1 MAELRAALA
10 IGRRD
15 PQPSDPHQAQQLYR
29 QALRADP
36 DNADALSRLG
46 AACLMLGQFSEAAT
60 NFQQALRLRPH
71 QAEGHKNLGIALA
84 RQGNLAE
91 AVASFQEA
99 LRLKPDLADVQL
111 NLGNALR
118 EQGRLD
124 EAVARYQQAL
134 RLEPDSPEAH
144 HNLGIALE
152 RQGRPDE
159 AVTCYQQALRLKPDD
174 AEVQND
180 LGIVLA
186 RRGRLDEAAARFQ
199 QVIRLKPNYPDA
211 YNNLGNIL
219 EKQDKLD
226 EALACYQRALRLK
239 PNYPEAHY
247 NLGIVMGRQD
257 KLDEAVASYQQALQ
271 LRPNYPEAHNNLG
284 TVLAR
289 QGKLDEAV
297 ASYRQALQ
305 LKPADPEAHNNLGL
319 ALARQGKLDEAVA
332 SYQESLRLKPNYP
345 EAHSNLGNAL
355 QEQGR
360 LDEAVASCQQALRL
374 KPDSAEAHHNLGIV
388 LAKQDKLDEAM
399 ASFQQT
405 LRLKPDYP
413 EAHHNLGIVLG
424 KQDKLDEAMASFQQ
438 TLRLKPDY
446 PDAHNNLGLVLGR
459 QGRLDE
465 AVACYQQ
472 AVQLKPDYPEAHW
485 NLALGWLQ
493 MGRFEQGWAGYEWRW
508 KCKEFGSLPPFQPP
522 LWDGSSLDG
531 RTILVHAEQGL
542 GDTLQFIRYVP
553 SLHQRGGRVIL
564 MCQPPLVR
572 LLTRSPGIERLLA
585 HGDPVPEFD
594 VHTPLLSLPRLLG
607 TTLESV
613 PADVP
618 YLDAEPQ
625 LVEAWRH
632 RLGSYPGFK
641 VGIVWQGNPKFRLD
655 RLRSAPLTE
664 FAPLARVPG
673 VHLFSLQK
681 GPGAEQLA
689 PLTDRFP
696 VTDLGSNLDDFVD
709 AAAVL
714 KNLDLVISVDTA
726 IAHLAGALGIPVW
739 VALPFAPDWR
749 WLMGREDS
757 PWYPTMRLF
766 RQDRAGD
773 WAGVFAEIRVA
784 TEKMAAEK
792 RKQGMGGKTPG
803 TRGTRSPASRPG
815 QEAQTP
821 GVVPDPMRGD
831 SRLLLDQGHVRVK
844 HCRYGPMAYLATDQY
859 VGQSLD
865 RYGEFSEG
873 EVELFRQVIR
883 PGWTVVEIGA
893 DMGAHTVFL
902 AKATGSLGRVL
913 ALEPQR
919 VIFQILCANLAL
931 NGLSHVEAFHA
942 AAGREP
948 GTITVPRLD
957 YTARQNFG
965 GVSLGSHAAGEA
977 VQQMTIDGLKLPAC
991 HLLKIDVE
999 GMEGEVLAGAEQTI
1013 RRWRP
1018 VLYVENDRPEKSAEL
1033 IRQALGLGY
1042 RLYWHLPRLFNP
1054 HNYFG
1059 VTENIFGTIVSA
1071 NMLGFHTSVSQ
1082 NMTDLREITD
1092 PEDDW
1097 KTRC

>member
-1 MAELRAALA
+1 MAELREALA

-15 PQPSDPHQAQQLYR
+15 HQPSDPHQAQQVYR
-29 QALRADP
+29 QALGADP

-60 NFQQALRLRPH
+60 NFQKALRLRPH
-71 QAEGHKNLGIALA
+71 QAEGYKNLGIALA
-84 RQGNLAE
+84 RQGNLVE
-91 AVASFQEA
+91 AVASFQQA
-99 LRLKPDLADVQL
+99 LQLKPDLADVQL

-118 EQGRLD
+118 EQGQLD

-174 AEVQND
+174 AEVQNN

-186 RRGRLDEAAARFQ
+186 RQGWLDEAAARFQ
-199 QVIRLKPNYPDA
+199 QALRLKPDYPDVH
-211 YNNLGNIL
+211 NNLGIVL
-219 EKQDKLD
+219 EKQGKLD
-226 EALACYQRALRLK
+226 EAVASYQQALRLK

-247 NLGIVMGRQD
+247 NLGIVLAKQD
-257 KLDEAVASYQQALQ
+257 KLDEAIASYQQALR
-271 LRPNYPEAHNNLG
+271 LKPNYPEAHNNLG
-284 TVLAR
+284 TVLAS
-289 QGKLDEAV
+289 QGRLDEAM
-297 ASYRQALQ
+297 ASYQQVLR
-305 LKPADPEAHNNLGL
+305 LKPDDPEAHNNLGL
-319 ALARQGKLDEAVA
+319 VLAKQDKLDEAVA
-332 SYQESLRLKPNYP
+332 RYQQALRLKPNYP
-345 EAHSNLGNAL
+345 EAHNNLGLVLAK
-355 QEQGR
+355 QDK
-360 LDEAVASCQQALRL
+360 LDEAVARYQQALRL
-374 KPDSAEAHHNLGIV
+374 KPDYLDAHLNLGIV
-388 LAKQDKLDEAM
+388 LAKQDKLDEAV

-405 LRLKPDYP
+405 RRLKPDSP
-413 EAHHNLGIVLG
+413 DAHYNLGIVLE
-424 KQDKLDEAMASFQQ
+424 KQDKLDEAMARYQQ
-438 TLRLKPDY
+438 ALRLKPDY
-446 PDAHNNLGLVLGR
+446 PDAHNNLGIVLGK

-472 AVQLKPDYPEAHW
+472 ALRLKPDYPEAHW
-485 NLALGWLQ
+485 NRSLAWLL

-508 KCKEFGSLPPFQPP
+508 KCKEFGSLPPFHPP
-522 LWDGSSLDG
+522 LWDGSPLDG

-553 SLHQRGGRVIL
+553 MVHQRGGRVIL
-564 MCQPPLVR
+564 VCQPPLIR
-572 LLTRSPGIERLLA
+572 LLTRSPGIERLLV
-585 HGDPVPEFD
+585 HGDPLPEFD

-625 LVEAWRH
+625 LVAAWRQ

-766 RQDRAGD
+766 RQ
-773 WAGVFAEIRVA
+773 
-784 TEKMAAEK
+784 T
-792 RKQGMGGKTPG
+792 
-803 TRGTRSPASRPG
+803 RPG
-815 QEAQTP
+815 QWEDVFHHIAEALQ
-821 GVVPDPMRGD
+821 R
-831 SRLLLDQGHVRVK
+831 RLAA
-844 HCRYGPMAYLATDQY
+844 PA
-859 VGQSLD
+859 
-865 RYGEFSEG
+865 
-873 EVELFRQVIR
+873 ELR
-883 PGWTVVEIGA
+883 PITVEIAPGELIDKITILEIKSERITDA
-893 DMGAHTVFL
+893 AQRHHAGTE
-902 AKATGSLGRVL
+902 L
-913 ALEPQR
+913 ALL
-919 VIFQILCANLAL
+919 V
-931 NGLSHVEAFHA
+931 A
-942 AAGREP
+942 ARDRAVP
-948 GTITVPRLD
+948 G
-957 YTARQNFG
+957 
-965 GVSLGSHAAGEA
+965 
-977 VQQMTIDGLKLPAC
+977 
-991 HLLKIDVE
+991 
-999 GMEGEVLAGAEQTI
+999 
-1013 RRWRP
+1013 
-1018 VLYVENDRPEKSAEL
+1018 SAEL
-1033 IRQALGLGY
+1033 ARLATELKAVNEARWQIEDEI
-1042 RLYWHLPRLFNP
+1042 RLYERDEDFGPRFVALARSVYRTKDRRAALKHQINELLGSKLIEEKS
-1054 HNYFG
+1054 YTSYEEG
-1059 VTENIFGTIVSA
+1059 IV
-1071 NMLGFHTSVSQ
+1071 
-1082 NMTDLREITD
+1082 
-1092 PEDDW
+1092 
-1097 KTRC
+1097 

>member
-1 MAELRAALA
+1 MVGGGSMAELREALA

-15 PQPSDPHQAQQLYR
+15 HQPSDPHQAQQVDR

-36 DNADALSRLG
+36 DNADALTRLG
-46 AACLMLGQFSEAAT
+46 AACLMLGQFREAAT

-226 EALACYQRALRLK
+226 EALACYQQALRLK

-247 NLGIVMGRQD
+247 NLGIVLARQD
-257 KLDEAVASYQQALQ
+257 KLDEAVACYQQALH
-271 LRPNYPEAHNNLG
+271 LKPNYPEAHHNLG
-284 TVLAR
+284 LILAK
-289 QGKLDEAV
+289 QNKLDEAM
-297 ASYRQALQ
+297 
-305 LKPADPEAHNNLGL
+305 
-319 ALARQGKLDEAVA
+319 A
-332 SYQESLRLKPNYP
+332 SYQQALRLKPNYP
-345 EAHSNLGNAL
+345 EAHSNLGNVL

-388 LAKQDKLDEAM
+388 LAKQDKLDEA
-399 ASFQQT
+399 
-405 LRLKPDYP
+405 
-413 EAHHNLGIVLG
+413 V
-424 KQDKLDEAMASFQQ
+424 ASFQQ

-446 PDAHNNLGLVLGR
+446 PDAHHNLGIVLAR

-472 AVQLKPDYPEAHW
+472 ALHLKPDYPEAHW
-485 NLALGWLQ
+485 NRSLAWLL
-493 MGRFEQGWAGYEWRW
+493 MGRFEQGWPGYEWRW
-508 KCKEFGSLPPFQPP
+508 KCKEFGSLPPFHPP
-522 LWDGSSLDG
+522 LWDGSPLDG

-542 GDTLQFIRYVP
+542 GDTLQFIRYAPLV
-553 SLHQRGGRVIL
+553 HQRGGRVIL
-564 MCQPPLVR
+564 VCQPPLIG
-572 LLTRSPGIERLLA
+572 LLTRSPGVERLVAQGEAL
-585 HGDPVPEFD
+585 PEYD
-594 VHTPLLSLPRLLG
+594 VHVPLMSLPGLLG

-641 VGIVWQGNPKFRLD
+641 VGIVWQGNPNFRLD
-655 RLRSAPLTE
+655 RLRSTLLTQ
-664 FAPLARVPG
+664 FAPLARVPV

-689 PLTDRFP
+689 AVTDRFP
-696 VTDLGSNLDDFVD
+696 VTDLGRRLDDFMD
-709 AAAVL
+709 TAAVL

-739 VALPFAPDWR
+739 VALPFVPDWR
-749 WLMGREDS
+749 WLMDREDS
-757 PWYPTMRLF
+757 PWYPSMRLF
-766 RQDRAGD
+766 RQ
-773 WAGVFAEIRVA
+773 
-784 TEKMAAEK
+784 T
-792 RKQGMGGKTPG
+792 
-803 TRGTRSPASRPG
+803 RPG
-815 QEAQTP
+815 QWEDVFHHIAEALQRRLAAPAELRPITVEIAP
-821 GVVPDPMRGD
+821 GELIDKITILEIKPQRITDAAQRHHAGTE
-831 SRLLLDQGHVRVK
+831 
-844 HCRYGPMAYLATDQY
+844 LATL
-859 VGQSLD
+859 VAARD
-865 RYGEFSEG
+865 RA
-873 EVELFRQVIR
+873 V
-883 PGWTVVEIGA
+883 PG
-893 DMGAHTVFL
+893 
-902 AKATGSLGRVL
+902 
-913 ALEPQR
+913 
-919 VIFQILCANLAL
+919 
-931 NGLSHVEAFHA
+931 
-942 AAGREP
+942 
-948 GTITVPRLD
+948 
-957 YTARQNFG
+957 
-965 GVSLGSHAAGEA
+965 
-977 VQQMTIDGLKLPAC
+977 
-991 HLLKIDVE
+991 
-999 GMEGEVLAGAEQTI
+999 
-1013 RRWRP
+1013 
-1018 VLYVENDRPEKSAEL
+1018 SAEL
-1033 IRQALGLGY
+1033 ARLATELKAVNEARWQVEDEIRLCERDEDFGPRFVALARSVYRTNDRRAVLKRQINELLGSKLIEEKSY
-1042 RLYWHLPRLFNP
+1042 MSYEE
-1054 HNYFG
+1054 G
-1059 VTENIFGTIVSA
+1059 IV
-1071 NMLGFHTSVSQ
+1071 
-1082 NMTDLREITD
+1082 
-1092 PEDDW
+1092 
-1097 KTRC
+1097 

>member
-1 MAELRAALA
+1 MAELREALA

-15 PQPSDPHQAQQLYR
+15 HQPSDPHQAQQVDR

-60 NFQQALRLRPH
+60 NFQKALRLRPH
-71 QAEGHKNLGIALA
+71 HAEGYKNLGIALA

-174 AEVQND
+174 AEAQNN

-186 RRGRLDEAAARFQ
+186 KQGRLNEAAARFQ
-199 QVIRLKPNYPDA
+199 QALRLKPDYPDA
-211 YNNLGNIL
+211 HNNLGIVL

-226 EALACYQRALRLK
+226 EAMARYQQALRLK

-247 NLGIVMGRQD
+247 NLGIVLARQE
-257 KLDEAVASYQQALQ
+257 KLDEAVACYQQALH
-271 LRPNYPEAHNNLG
+271 LKPNYPEAHNNLG
-284 TVLAR
+284 AVLAR
-289 QGKLDEAV
+289 QGKLDEAM
-297 ASYRQALQ
+297 ASYQQALR
-305 LKPADPEAHNNLGL
+305 LTPNSAEAHHNLGL
-319 ALARQGKLDEAVA
+319 ILAKQNKLDEAMA
-332 SYQESLRLKPNYP
+332 SYQQALRLKPNYP
-345 EAHSNLGNAL
+345 EAHSNLGNVL

-388 LAKQDKLDEAM
+388 LAKQDKLDEA
-399 ASFQQT
+399 
-405 LRLKPDYP
+405 
-413 EAHHNLGIVLG
+413 V
-424 KQDKLDEAMASFQQ
+424 ASFQQ

-446 PDAHNNLGLVLGR
+446 PDAHHNLGIVLEKQDKLDEAMASYQQALRLKPDYPEAHNNLGIVLEK

-472 AVQLKPDYPEAHW
+472 ALHLKPDYPEAHW
-485 NLALGWLQ
+485 NRSLAWLQ
-493 MGRFEQGWAGYEWRW
+493 MGRFEQGWPGYEWRW
-508 KCKEFGSLPPFQPP
+508 KCKEFGSLPPFHPP
-522 LWDGSSLDG
+522 LWDGSPLDG

-542 GDTLQFIRYVP
+542 GDTLQFIRYAPLV
-553 SLHQRGGRVIL
+553 HQRGGRIIL
-564 MCQPPLVR
+564 VCQPPLIG
-572 LLTRSPGIERLLA
+572 LLTRSPGVERLVAQGEAL
-585 HGDPVPEFD
+585 PEYD
-594 VHTPLLSLPRLLG
+594 VHVPLMSLPGLLG

-625 LVEAWRH
+625 LVEGWRH

-655 RLRSAPLTE
+655 HLRSIPLAQ

-689 PLTDRFP
+689 AVTDRFP
-696 VTDLGSNLDDFVD
+696 VTDLGRRLDDFMD
-709 AAAVL
+709 TAAVL

-739 VALPFAPDWR
+739 VALPFVPDWR
-749 WLMGREDS
+749 WLMDREDS
-757 PWYPTMRLF
+757 PWYPSMRLF
-766 RQDRAGD
+766 RQTRLGQWEDVFQRIAEALQRRLAAPAELRPITVEIAPGELIDKITILEIKSERITDAAKRHHVGTELALLVAARDRAVPSSAKLARLATELKAVNEARWQVED
-773 WAGVFAEIRVA
+773 EIRLCERDEDFGPRFVA
-784 TEKMAAEK
+784 LARSAYRTNDQRAALK
-792 RKQGMGGKTPG
+792 RQIN
-803 TRGTRSPASRPG
+803 
-815 QEAQTP
+815 
-821 GVVPDPMRGD
+821 
-831 SRLLLDQGHVRVK
+831 
-844 HCRYGPMAYLATDQY
+844 
-859 VGQSLD
+859 
-865 RYGEFSEG
+865 
-873 EVELFRQVIR
+873 EL
-883 PGWTVVEIGA
+883 
-893 DMGAHTVFL
+893 
-902 AKATGSLGRVL
+902 
-913 ALEPQR
+913 
-919 VIFQILCANLAL
+919 
-931 NGLSHVEAFHA
+931 
-942 AAGREP
+942 
-948 GTITVPRLD
+948 
-957 YTARQNFG
+957 
-965 GVSLGSHAAGEA
+965 LGS
-977 VQQMTIDGLKLPAC
+977 KL
-991 HLLKIDVE
+991 IE
-999 GMEGEVLAGAEQTI
+999 
-1013 RRWRP
+1013 
-1018 VLYVENDRPEKSAEL
+1018 EKSYTSYEE
-1033 IRQALGLGY
+1033 G
-1042 RLYWHLPRLFNP
+1042 
-1054 HNYFG
+1054 
-1059 VTENIFGTIVSA
+1059 IV
-1071 NMLGFHTSVSQ
+1071 
-1082 NMTDLREITD
+1082 
-1092 PEDDW
+1092 
-1097 KTRC
+1097 

>member
-1 MAELRAALA
+1 M
-10 IGRRD
+10 
-15 PQPSDPHQAQQLYR
+15 
-29 QALRADP
+29 
-36 DNADALSRLG
+36 
-46 AACLMLGQFSEAAT
+46 
-60 NFQQALRLRPH
+60 
-71 QAEGHKNLGIALA
+71 
-84 RQGNLAE
+84 
-91 AVASFQEA
+91 
-99 LRLKPDLADVQL
+99 
-111 NLGNALR
+111 
-118 EQGRLD
+118 
-124 EAVARYQQAL
+124 ARYQQAL

-174 AEVQND
+174 AEAQNN

-186 RRGRLDEAAARFQ
+186 RQGRLDEAAARFQ
-199 QVIRLKPNYPDA
+199 QALRLKPDYPDA
-211 YNNLGNIL
+211 HNNLGIVL

-226 EALACYQRALRLK
+226 EAVACYQQALRLK

-247 NLGIVMGRQD
+247 NLGIVLAKQD
-257 KLDEAVASYQQALQ
+257 KLDEAVASYQQALR
-271 LRPNYPEAHNNLG
+271 LKPNYPEAHNNLG

-289 QGKLDEAV
+289 QGKLDEAM
-297 ASYRQALQ
+297 ASYQQALR
-305 LKPADPEAHNNLGL
+305 LKPDDPEAHNNLGL
-319 ALARQGKLDEAVA
+319 ALAKQDKLDEAVA
-332 SYQESLRLKPNYP
+332 SYQQALRLKPNYP

-374 KPDSAEAHHNLGIV
+374 KPDYAEAHHNLGIV
-388 LAKQDKLDEAM
+388 LAKQDKLDEA
-399 ASFQQT
+399 
-405 LRLKPDYP
+405 
-413 EAHHNLGIVLG
+413 V
-424 KQDKLDEAMASFQQ
+424 ASFQQ

-446 PDAHNNLGLVLGR
+446 PDAHYNLGIVLEKQDKLDEAMASYQQALRLKPDYPEAHNNLGIVLGK

-472 AVQLKPDYPEAHW
+472 AVRLKPDYPEAHW
-485 NLALGWLQ
+485 NRSLAWLL
-493 MGRFEQGWAGYEWRW
+493 MGRFEQGWPGYEWRW

-618 YLDAEPQ
+618 YLEAEPQ

-655 RLRSAPLTE
+655 RLRSIPLAQ

-689 PLTDRFP
+689 AVTDRFP
-696 VTDLGSNLDDFVD
+696 VTDLGSGLDDFVD
-709 AAAVL
+709 TAAVL

-766 RQDRAGD
+766 RQDKAGD
-773 WAGVFAEIRVA
+773 WASVFAEIRVA
-784 TEKMAAEK
+784 AEKMAAEK
-792 RKQGMGGKTPG
+792 
-803 TRGTRSPASRPG
+803 SASRRRE
-815 QEAQTP
+815 Q
-821 GVVPDPMRGD
+821 R
-831 SRLLLDQGHVRVK
+831 
-844 HCRYGPMAYLATDQY
+844 
-859 VGQSLD
+859 
-865 RYGEFSEG
+865 
-873 EVELFRQVIR
+873 R
-883 PGWTVVEIGA
+883 PGPEGRGHRRAVPARRPRRLRWFPTPRAATAGCCWTK
-893 DMGAHTVFL
+893 DMCGSSTAATARWRIL
-902 AKATGSLGRVL
+902 RPTNTSASRWTGTASSPKARSNSSGRSSGRVGPWWRS
-913 ALEPQR
+913 APISAPIRCFWRRRQ
-919 VIFQILCANLAL
+919 
-931 NGLSHVEAFHA
+931 
-942 AAGREP
+942 GRW
-948 GTITVPRLD
+948 G
-957 YTARQNFG
+957 
-965 GVSLGSHAAGEA
+965 
-977 VQQMTIDGLKLPAC
+977 AC
-991 HLLKIDVE
+991 
-999 GMEGEVLAGAEQTI
+999 
-1013 RRWRP
+1013 WRSS
-1018 VLYVENDRPEKSAEL
+1018 RS
-1033 IRQALGLGY
+1033 G
-1042 RLYWHLPRLFNP
+1042 
-1054 HNYFG
+1054 
-1059 VTENIFGTIVSA
+1059 
-1071 NMLGFHTSVSQ
+1071 
-1082 NMTDLREITD
+1082 
-1092 PEDDW
+1092 
-1097 KTRC
+1097 